1 LAECKS
7 RNHYVRTRRIRGKNI
22 ANFSFSKNYI

>member
-1 LAECKS
+1 LAEFKS
-7 RNHYVRTRRIRGKNI
+7 INHYVRTSMIRGKNI